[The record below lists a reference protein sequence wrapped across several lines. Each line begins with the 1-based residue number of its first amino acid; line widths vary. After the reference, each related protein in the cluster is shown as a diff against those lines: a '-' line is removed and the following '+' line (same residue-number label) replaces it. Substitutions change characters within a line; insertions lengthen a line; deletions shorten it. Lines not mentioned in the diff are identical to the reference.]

1 MFPIVQQCPLFGVFS
16 NLFDVFMLEL
26 NCISST
32 IYRANVHDVLVLK
45 QLWKKLTIKGTR
57 SARRTAI
64 EGQRDLLSCQN
75 LCVNQKTFFCYV
87 KRLV

>member
-1 MFPIVQQCPLFGVFS
+1 MFPIVQQCPLSGVFS
-16 NLFDVFMLEL
+16 KLLDVFMLEL
-26 NCISST
+26 NNVSNT

-57 SARRTAI
+57 SARRNTI

-75 LCVNQKTFFCYV
+75 LCVSQKTFFCYV